1 MPINNPP
8 QRSKKNQLNEYA
20 RFSAMGLQMGIIIF
34 LFVWGGQNLDQYLK
48 FRFPVFTVMGSFLGI
63 GSALY
68 FVIRNLNNIKKKE

>member
-8 QRSKKNQLNEYA
+8 QHSKKNQLNEYA

-34 LFVWGGQNLDQYLK
+34 LFLWGGQKLDQYLK
-48 FRFPVFTVMGSFLGI
+48 FQFPVFTVISSFLGI

-68 FVIRNLNNIKKKE
+68 FVIRNLNNIKKQ